1 MMKEKMQKTE
11 YVDDIMLDLK
21 IEILVA
27 KEYNEN
33 IVFRENWC
41 LYGISNI
48 INDIDI
54 NNHRLYHHNNDRH
67 IAIVSDF
74 DEDNF
79 SWNYMISALKQ
90 QFEDKLKEQQNKYD
104 IELSLLKDEIIKLKG
119 GNIGNTG
126 HKYKD
131 NDIKIQNN
139 VKVKYE
145 INQESAKRVKS
156 WLESMTMSIYYDLF
170 IQNGFDSILMIKQ
183 INNRQELMEI
193 GVEMKAHQYTLM
205 NGIAKLKQ

>member
-33 IVFRENWC
+33 IVFRDNWG

-48 INDIDI
+48 INDVDI

-104 IELSLLKDEIIKLKG
+104 IELNLLKDEIIKLKG
-119 GNIGNTG
+119 GNVRTNDNDN
-126 HKYKD
+126 D
-131 NDIKIQNN
+131 NDIKIQS
-139 VKVKYE
+139 VIKYE

-170 IQNGFDSILMIKQ
+170 IENGFDSILMIKQ